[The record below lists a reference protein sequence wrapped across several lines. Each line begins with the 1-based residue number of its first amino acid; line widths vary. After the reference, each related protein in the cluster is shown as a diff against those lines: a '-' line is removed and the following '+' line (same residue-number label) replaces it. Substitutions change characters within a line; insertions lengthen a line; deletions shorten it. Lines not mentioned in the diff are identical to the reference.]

1 MKITN
6 KLNLPYGLV
15 KAVSPEPHNKPGE
28 ISATTLIQGT
38 KQVIL
43 TQRHWAELED
53 DVSERIWA
61 VFGTAVHALLE
72 TEGETDFTE
81 IDLRQKVSNIT
92 VTGRL
97 DNYDMATG
105 TICDY
110 KNTSVYK
117 IKASWQKGS
126 DGKPYGFPEWRMQGL
141 IYAWLLQKNGL
152 PATKCRFIAL
162 LKDHSKTEAERDHLY
177 PQSPVYVYEFKVTKE
192 ALEEIESFIRKKV
205 FQYELFTS
213 SEDNMI
219 PECSAEERWQK
230 KDVYAVK
237 KEGRKSAVK
246 LFDTKEEA
254 DEKIAELGK
263 GHYLEVRKGESMKC
277 KNYCLCSAFCN
288 FYQENQNLVSNEGA
302 DDVSKA
308 A

>member
-1 MKITN
+1 MTITN
-6 KLNLPYGLV
+6 RMNLPYGLV
-15 KAVSPEPHNKPGE
+15 KAVSPDPHNKPGE

-43 TQRHWAELED
+43 TQRHWTDLED
-53 DVSERIWA
+53 DVSDRIWA

-72 TEGETDFTE
+72 TEGENDFCE
-81 IDLRQKVSNIT
+81 IELRQKVSNIT

-97 DNYDMATG
+97 DNYNMATG

-117 IKASWQKGS
+117 IKAARQKGA
-126 DGKPYGFPEWRMQGL
+126 DGKPYGFPEWKMQGL
-141 IYAWLLQKNGL
+141 IYAWLLQRNSL

-162 LKDHSKTEAERDHLY
+162 LKDHSKTEAERDHSY
-177 PQSPVYVYEFKVTKE
+177 PQSPVYVYEFTVTKDD
-192 ALEEIESFIRKKV
+192 LSEIESFIRKKV
-205 FQYELFTS
+205 FQYELFSS
-213 SEDNMI
+213 SEDDMI
-219 PECSAEERWQK
+219 PACTSEERWQK

-246 LFDTKEEA
+246 LCDTQKEAE
-254 DEKIAELGK
+254 EKIAELGK
-263 GHYLEVRKGESMKC
+263 GHFLEVRRGESMKC
-277 KNYCLCSAFCN
+277 RNYCLCAKFCN
-288 FYQENQNLVSNEGA
+288 FCKENLVSGKNA
-302 DDVSKA
+302 DDVEKA

>member
-43 TQRHWAELED
+43 TQRHWNELED

-72 TEGETDFTE
+72 TESENDFTE
-81 IDLRQKVSNIT
+81 IEVKQPVADIT
-92 VTGRL
+92 VTGRI
-97 DNYDMATG
+97 DNYDMSTG

-117 IKASWQKGS
+117 IKASWQKGV
-126 DGKPYGFPEWRMQGL
+126 DGKAYGFPEWRMQGL

-152 PATKCRFIAL
+152 PAKKCRFIAL
-162 LKDHSKTEAERDHLY
+162 LKDHSKIEAERDHTY
-177 PQSPVYVYEFKVTKE
+177 PQSPVYVYEFDVTKE

-205 FQYELFTS
+205 FQYELFSS

-219 PECSAEERWQK
+219 PECTAEERWQK

-237 KEGRKSAVK
+237 KDGRKSAVK
-246 LFDTKEEA
+246 LFDTQKEAEG
-254 DEKIAELGK
+254 KIAELGK

-277 KNYCLCSAFCN
+277 KNYCLCSKFCN
-288 FYQENQNLVSNEGA
+288 YCMENLISDDIS
-302 DDVSKA
+302 DDVEKA

>member
-1 MKITN
+1 MRITN
-6 KLNLPYGLV
+6 RQNLPFGLV
-15 KAVSPEPHNKPGE
+15 KAVSPDPHNKPGE

-43 TQRHWAELED
+43 TQRHWDELED

-72 TEGETDFTE
+72 TEGEDDFCE
-81 IDLRQKVSNIT
+81 IELRQKVSGVT
-92 VTGRL
+92 VTGRI
-97 DNYDMATG
+97 DNYNMATG

-117 IKASWQKGS
+117 IKAGQQKGA

-152 PATKCRFIAL
+152 PATRCRFIAL
-162 LKDHSKTEAERDHLY
+162 LKDHSKTEAGRDRSY
-177 PQSPVYVYEFKVTKE
+177 PQSPVFVWEFAVTKE
-192 ALEEIESFIRKKV
+192 SLEEIESLIRKKV
-205 FQYELFTS
+205 FQYELFSS
-213 SEDNMI
+213 SEDGMI
-219 PECSAEERWQK
+219 PGCTAEERWQK
-230 KDVYAVK
+230 KDVYAVM

-246 LFDTKEEA
+246 LFDTKEGAEA
-254 DEKIAELGK
+254 RIAELGK
-263 GHYLEVRKGESMKC
+263 GHFLEVRRGESMKC
-277 KNYCLCSAFCN
+277 RNYCLCAKFCN
-288 FYQENQNLVSNEGA
+288 SREEYLAGTDGDGNTA
-302 DDVSKA
+302 KA

>member
-15 KAVSPEPHNKPGE
+15 KAVSPDPHNKPGE

-43 TQRHWAELED
+43 TQRYWDRLED

-72 TEGETDFTE
+72 NEGENDFCE
-81 IDLRQKVSNIT
+81 IELKQKVSNIT
-92 VTGRL
+92 VTGRI
-97 DNYDMATG
+97 DNYNMATG

-117 IKASWQKGS
+117 VKAGFQKDSKGVEH
-126 DGKPYGFPEWRMQGL
+126 GFPEWRMQGL

-162 LKDHSKTEAERDHLY
+162 LKDHSKTEAERDRSY
-177 PQSPVYVYEFKVTKE
+177 PQSPVYVYEFNVAKE
-192 ALEEIESFIRKKV
+192 DLEEIENFIRKKV
-205 FQYELFTS
+205 FQYELFSVT
-213 SEDNMI
+213 EDDKI
-219 PECSAEERWQK
+219 PECTAEERWQK

-237 KEGRKSAVK
+237 KEGRKKAVK
-246 LFDTKEEA
+246 LFDNQEEA
-254 DEKIAELGK
+254 EEKISELGK

-277 KNYCLCSAFCN
+277 KNYCLCRGFCN
-288 FYQENQNLVSNEGA
+288 FCQQNFVSNEDA
-302 DDVSKA
+302 DDVAKA

>member
-1 MKITN
+1 
-6 KLNLPYGLV
+6 
-15 KAVSPEPHNKPGE
+15 
-28 ISATTLIQGT
+28 
-38 KQVIL
+38 
-43 TQRHWAELED
+43 
-53 DVSERIWA
+53 
-61 VFGTAVHALLE
+61 
-72 TEGETDFTE
+72 
-81 IDLRQKVSNIT
+81 
-92 VTGRL
+92 
-97 DNYDMATG
+97 MATG

-117 IKASWQKGS
+117 IKASWQKGA

-177 PQSPVYVYEFKVTKE
+177 PQSPVYVYEFKVTKSD
-192 ALEEIESFIRKKV
+192 LEEIESFIRKKV

-288 FYQENQNLVSNEGA
+288 FCQKNQNLVSNEDA

>member
-6 KLNLPYGLV
+6 KLSLPYGLV

-43 TQRHWAELED
+43 TQRYWDKLED

-72 TEGETDFTE
+72 NEGENDFCE
-81 IDLRQKVSNIT
+81 IELKQKVSDIT
-92 VTGRL
+92 VTGRI
-97 DNYDMATG
+97 DNYNMATG
-105 TICDY
+105 IICDY

-117 IKASWQKGS
+117 VKAGFQKDANGIEH
-126 DGKPYGFPEWRMQGL
+126 GFPEWRMQGL

-162 LKDHSKTEAERDHLY
+162 LKDHSKTEAERDRSY
-177 PQSPVYVYEFKVTKE
+177 PQSPVYVYEFNVTKE
-192 ALEEIESFIRKKV
+192 DLEEIENFIRKKV
-205 FQYELFTS
+205 FQYELFSAT
-213 SEDNMI
+213 EDDMI
-219 PECSAEERWQK
+219 PECTAEERWQK

-237 KEGRKSAVK
+237 KEGRKTAVK
-246 LFDTKEEA
+246 LFDSQEEA
-254 DEKIAELGK
+254 EAKIAELGK
-263 GHYLEVRKGESMKC
+263 GHYLEIRKGESMKC
-277 KNYCLCSAFCN
+277 KNYCLCSGFCN
-288 FYQENQNLVSNEGA
+288 FCQQALVSTEDV
-302 DDVSKA
+302 DDVVKA

>member
-1 MKITN
+1 MTITN
-6 KLNLPYGLV
+6 RMNLPYGLV
-15 KAVSPEPHNKPGE
+15 KAVSPDPHNKPGE

-43 TQRHWAELED
+43 TQRHWTDLED
-53 DVSERIWA
+53 DVSDRIWA

-72 TEGETDFTE
+72 TEGENDFCE
-81 IDLRQKVSNIT
+81 IELRQKVSNIT

-97 DNYDMATG
+97 DNYNMATG

-117 IKASWQKGS
+117 IKAARQKGA
-126 DGKPYGFPEWRMQGL
+126 DGKPYGFPEWKMQGL
-141 IYAWLLQKNGL
+141 IYAWLLQRNNL

-162 LKDHSKTEAERDHLY
+162 LKDHSKTEAERDHSY
-177 PQSPVYVYEFKVTKE
+177 PQSPVYVYEFTVTKDDL
-192 ALEEIESFIRKKV
+192 AEIESFIRKKV
-205 FQYELFTS
+205 FQYELFSS
-213 SEDNMI
+213 SEDDMI
-219 PECSAEERWQK
+219 PACTSEERWQK

-246 LFDTKEEA
+246 LCGTQKEAE
-254 DEKIAELGK
+254 EKIAELGK
-263 GHYLEVRKGESMKC
+263 GHFLEVRRGESMKC
-277 KNYCLCSAFCN
+277 RNYCLCAKFCN
-288 FYQENQNLVSNEGA
+288 FCKENLVSGKNA
-302 DDVSKA
+302 DDVEKA

>member
-1 MKITN
+1 MQITN

-15 KAVSPEPHNKPGE
+15 KAVSPDPHNKPGE

-43 TQRHWAELED
+43 TQRHWNELED

-72 TEGETDFTE
+72 NEGENDFCE
-81 IDLRQKVSNIT
+81 IELKQKVSNIT

-97 DNYDMATG
+97 DNYNMATG

-117 IKASWQKGS
+117 IKASSQKEA
-126 DGKPYGFPEWRMQGL
+126 DGKVHGFPEWKMQGL

-162 LKDHSKTEAERDHLY
+162 LKDHSKTEAERDNSY
-177 PQSPVYVYEFKVTKE
+177 PQSPVYVYEFDVTKE
-192 ALEEIESFIRKKV
+192 DLEEIESFIMKKV
-205 FQYELFTS
+205 FQYELFS
-213 SEDNMI
+213 STEDNQI
-219 PECSAEERWQK
+219 PECTSEERWQK

-237 KEGRKSAVK
+237 KEGRKTAVK
-246 LFDTKEEA
+246 LFDTQKEAE
-254 DEKIAELGK
+254 EKIEELGK

-277 KNYCLCSAFCN
+277 KNYCLCSKFCS
-288 FYQENQNLVSNEGA
+288 FCQQNLANI
-302 DDVSKA
+302 DDVGDVAKA